1 MPGYYPIMLNV
12 RQRPVLVIGG
22 DRIATEKAT
31 SLLACG
37 AQVTV
42 LSPTFCSE
50 MEALAQRY
58 PVQVTFQA
66 RDFQAGDLAGFFV
79 VVAATNDQ
87 ALIEALWQEAT
98 ANGQLLNIVDVP
110 ARCNFIL
117 PSILRRGQL
126 TITVSTEGASPS
138 LSKRI
143 RQHLE
148 ELFPSAYELYL
159 QLATVS
165 RTLLRAQGVGYD
177 RRDDFFGAFY
187 ASSLLQ
193 HLEKGEHSEA
203 LSLTVAL
210 LKPYG
215 ITTTVEAL
223 FQALQEGG
231 NEAWSTQKPVASS

>member
-37 AQVTV
+37 AQVTI
-42 LSPTFCSE
+42 LSASICPE
-50 MEALAQRY
+50 MQALAQHY
-58 PVQVTFQA
+58 PAQVTFQV

-87 ALIEALWQEAT
+87 DLIEALWQEAT
-98 ANGQLLNIVDVP
+98 AHGQLLNIVDVP

-126 TITVSTEGASPS
+126 TISVSTEGASPS

-148 ELFPSAYELYL
+148 QLFPSAYELYL
-159 QLATVS
+159 QLATVA
-165 RTLLRAQGVGYD
+165 RTLLRAQGVSYD
-177 RRDDFFGAFY
+177 QRDDFFGAFY
-187 ASSLLQ
+187 GSPILQ
-193 HLEKGEHSEA
+193 HLEKGEQSEA
-203 LSLTVAL
+203 LSITVAL
-210 LKPYG
+210 LQPYG
-215 ITTTVEAL
+215 ITTTVETL

-231 NEAWSTQKPVASS
+231 SETWSNQTSVTSS